1 MCESDKTRVS
11 QFLSTLDFSAP
22 SDVWKLLFLFILSLQ
37 LQPCGCTCL
46 CLTASS
52 AFGSVCQDNLALVV
66 LFCRLYACVEVF
78 FFFFWMT
85 GWTGLSFGCV
95 SATEVHSL
103 SHKHA
108 ERAVG
113 ISKCTLTWTRA
124 LAGRGK
130 LLREDVQRNSRAGI
144 LILGHEVLDLIGCLV
159 FTLLWEQLKMH

>member
-11 QFLSTLDFSAP
+11 QFLST

-66 LFCRLYACVEVF
+66 LFCCLYACVVF
-78 FFFFWMT
+78 FCFFVFFWMT
-85 GWTGLSFGCV
+85 GWTGLRFGCV

-113 ISKCTLTWTRA
+113 ISKRTLTRTRA

-130 LLREDVQRNSRAGI
+130 LQREDVQHNSRAGI
-144 LILGHEVLDLIGCLV
+144 LILGREVLELIDCLV
-159 FTLLWEQLKMH
+159 FTLLWEQFKMH